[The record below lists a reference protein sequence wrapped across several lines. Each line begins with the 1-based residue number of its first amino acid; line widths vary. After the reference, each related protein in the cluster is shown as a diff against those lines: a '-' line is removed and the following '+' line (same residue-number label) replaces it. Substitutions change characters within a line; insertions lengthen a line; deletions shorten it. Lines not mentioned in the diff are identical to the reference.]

1 MKGIIL
7 AAGAGT
13 RLYPITKSVNK
24 QLLPIYDKPMI
35 YYPLSVLM
43 EIGIKDI
50 LLITSESEQ
59 SNFKKLLGDGSH
71 LGINMNYAIQYVPK
85 GISDAF
91 IIAED
96 FIGQDESV
104 LILGDNVYFG
114 AGFEDKLSRA
124 KENLKNGRCTVFGYE
139 VPDPERFGVVE
150 FDNNLE
156 VISIEEKPSNPKS
169 NYCAT
174 GLYFYTPGAT
184 KNAKELKPSARGELE
199 ITDLCKI
206 YLDEGNL
213 SCELL
218 PSTFNWVD
226 TGTYD
231 SLVDASVLVKNYE
244 KENNI
249 KVACLEEIALRKG
262 FLTKEELIEI
272 TKDMINSG
280 YKDHILKL
288 IK

>member
-114 AGFEDKLSRA
+114 AGFEDKLNRA

-184 KNAKELKPSARGELE
+184 KNAKKLKPSARGELE

-262 FLTKEELIEI
+262 FLTEEELIEI